1 MSQKCPTC
9 GDFITDEEG
18 CIQCYTLTLYGEV
31 LEPIDS
37 LDGLEIFEPKEIDD
51 EGDIDFDIFVDYD

>member
-18 CIQCYTLTLYGEV
+18 CIQCYTLTLYGEQ

-37 LDGLEIFEPKEIDD
+37 LDGLEIFEPKED

>member
-31 LEPIDS
+31 LEPIGS
-37 LDGLEIFEPKEIDD
+37 LDGLEIFEPKED